1 MAAPGSKYNKRADG
15 NYQHAITIGRKDD
28 GRPIRKLLYAKT
40 IKELDEKIREFE
52 NERQKG
58 VLPLSKDI
66 TFAELSETWV
76 NEYKPQISTAM
87 RKKYRTLLDKHLLPP
102 LGPLKIRDLKPM
114 HLQTIINAMAAREP
128 EPYATGTM
136 KEVKGTASQILE
148 VAYDNDMIYK
158 NVFAKIAVP
167 RIEPE
172 ERRPLTKA
180 EQKLVW
186 ENIDG
191 HRMGL
196 CACVM
201 MYCGLRRG
209 EALALQWGDI
219 DLGKKLIKVRKSLA
233 FDGNHSDTKAP
244 KTKAGNRDVP
254 IPEQLLPHLHAAK
267 KKSKSLIVFP
277 NAGGAGY
284 MTQIAFKR
292 AWESYLSFL
301 NLKAGGRVASRSR
314 PKIQTI
320 DNLTPHMF
328 RHTYATLLYEAGVDV
343 KSAQKF
349 MGHADI
355 QMTLRIYT
363 HLTKETEGAAID
375 SLNAFLSQSTV
386 VPVKGAVKVVE
397 MGKRSD

>member
-1 MAAPGSKYNKRADG
+1 MAASGSKYNKRADG

-28 GRPIRKLLYAKT
+28 GKPIRKLLYAKT

-58 VLPLSKDI
+58 ILPLRKEV
-66 TFAELSETWV
+66 TFSELAEQWIST
-76 NEYKPQISTAM
+76 YKPQISPAM
-87 RKKYRTLLDKHLLPP
+87 RSKYRTLLDKHLIPS
-102 LGPLKIRDLKPM
+102 LGPMKVRNLKPM

-128 EPYATGTM
+128 KPYATATM
-136 KEVKGTASQILE
+136 KEVKCTASQILE
-148 VAYDNDMIYK
+148 VAYDNDMLYK
-158 NVFAKIAVP
+158 NVFAKISIP

-172 ERRPLTKA
+172 QRRPLTKA

-186 ENIDG
+186 DNIDG

-196 CACVM
+196 YACVM
-201 MYCGLRRG
+201 LDSGLRRG

-219 DLGKKLIKVRKSLA
+219 DFGNKLIKVRKSLT
-233 FDGNHSDTKAP
+233 FDGNHSYTKEP

-254 IPEQLLPHLHAAK
+254 ITERLLPHLHAAM

-277 NAGGAGY
+277 NAGATGY
-284 MTQIAFKR
+284 MTQISFKR

-301 NLKAGGRVASRSR
+301 NLQAGGRVASRSR
-314 PKIQTI
+314 AKVQKLDDI
-320 DNLTPHMF
+320 TPHMF
-328 RHTYATLLYEAGVDV
+328 RHTYCTLLHEAKVDV

-349 MGHADI
+349 MGHADS
-355 QMTLRIYT
+355 QTTLRTYT
-363 HLTKETEGAAID
+363 HLTKETEQAAID

-386 VPVKGAVKVVE
+386 VPVEGAIKVVE